1 MPQIST
7 SVMRD
12 VGDEGADKEFC
23 QFGRFVEAFCHC
35 FQYCALAILFFTCV
49 VSSHCFHAIA
59 SKTVLCFQDS
69 ASKSVLWPPYSLR
82 VLSQAISFKTV
93 LWLVWTF
100 RHYKW
105 CFGQCFG
112 RFKIVLWASRIC
124 WHSFTGKCH
133 LKESLAELAI

>member
-1 MPQIST
+1 MKVLI
-7 SVMRD
+7 
-12 VGDEGADKEFC
+12 KN
-23 QFGRFVEAFCHC
+23 FVNVDDLWKLSAIAFNTVLWPSYSLRVLS
-35 FQYCALAILFFTCV
+35 QV
-49 VSSHCFHAIA
+49 IA
-59 SKTVLCFQDS
+59 SKTVLCLQDS